1 MSSTIDLQIAEIWCS
16 KLCHD
21 LVSPVGAVCNGVE
34 FLQDSGAAAAA
45 DASDLIAQSANMA
58 SDRLQFYRSAY
69 GAAGSQMVMSV
80 NEACQTAGA
89 YLQWSKTTLQ
99 SPGTNGSKVLPEGLG
114 KVFLNVVALLESGLV
129 YGGDIEIDL
138 EGDLAQPEGVLT
150 GFSLTALGR
159 RVSLS
164 HGEPDALAGEVE
176 PPDVTPRTVHAYMT
190 GIFARHL
197 GKQASLTGEDETR
210 LSIRIC

>member
-69 GAAGSQMVMSV
+69 GAAGSQTAMSI
-80 NEACQTAGA
+80 NEACQTANA

-99 SPGTNGSKVLPEGLG
+99 PPGSNGAKVLPEGLG
-114 KVFLNVVALLESGLV
+114 KVFLNVVALLETALV
-129 YGGDIEIDL
+129 YGGDIEITV
-138 EGDLAQPEGVLT
+138 EGDLDQPEGILT
-150 GFSLTALGR
+150 GFSLSAAGR
-159 RVSLS
+159 KASLS
-164 HGEPDALAGEVE
+164 HGEPVALAGDVQ
-176 PPDVTPRTVHAYMT
+176 PDDVTPRTVHAYMT
-190 GIFARHL
+190 GVFARRL
-197 GKQASLTGEDETR
+197 GKQTSFSAEDETR
-210 LSIRIC
+210 LSIRIY